1 MTMLQREKLL
11 PLMER
16 ERMPRR
22 GEVKRGKH
30 ARLFLHPV
38 LIPYNPFLV
47 IGVHRHSGSRFLHRS
62 AAITWLGCTL
72 LI

>member
-16 ERMPRR
+16 ECMPRR

-30 ARLFLHPV
+30 ARPFLHPV
-38 LIPYNPFLV
+38 LSPYNLFLV
-47 IGVHRHSGSRFLHRS
+47 ISTHRHSGSRFPNRS